1 MKTGWSPGGAL
12 DRANPLSGSTPSD
25 AALRRRCDQVM
36 SQQQLAPSRADQAS
50 VSHGRDLEI
59 PTTLWRPES
68 RSGHELEL
76 ERLDPDGCMV
86 RTRSKTYHQENGHT
100 SARWAAGT
108 AAPAINR
115 EDHSSCGRCV
125 YLTGAFL
132 WVRATWYIISDL
144 RFGSV
149 GCSTRRRIA
158 PSPRGATRGCH
169 L

>member
-1 MKTGWSPGGAL
+1 MKRTGRSLGGAL
-12 DRANPLSGSTPSD
+12 DRANPLSGPAPSD
-25 AALRRRCDQVM
+25 AALRRRCDQAM
-36 SQQQLAPSRADQAS
+36 SQQQLAPSWVVQDS

-86 RTRSKTYHQENGHT
+86 RTRSKPHQQENGHG

-132 WVRATWYIISDL
+132 WVRATRDL
-144 RFGSV
+144 SW
-149 GCSTRRRIA
+149 
-158 PSPRGATRGCH
+158 PSPSPNK
-169 L
+169 